1 MDTRSGALLLK
12 PVDELTKVY
21 IDAGNMFTDDPRRTF
36 DENELRVW
44 AKKLSKQMRGIEF
57 AYNSKNFTP
66 KYYAY
71 YPEDA
76 FPLGYL
82 EVHKVDVDKYEY
94 KVTSRIIE
102 NQRSKNAEPHTKK
115 STDIDV
121 ATRNACKYLKR
132 FSLQEEAE
140 VLVPSVGTKVRGVA
154 ATYANKDMQ
163 TKDDLSHMINGRR
176 SYYNSDTKI
185 PTRDEFTSELKL
197 LMQSYTFNNAQVGTL
212 FANYIDGF
220 EASKL
225 AEKKY
230 NELYTYVR
238 VLDDDR
244 VIVVQDVVVC
254 NSKPQHIEDASKVVA
269 KLSQD
274 QVPDY
279 IKDAVAS
286 LYLLGDGDIVDGLGV
301 RVSERI
307 YYVVQQ

>member
-1 MDTRSGALLLK
+1 MDNRNLFKS
-12 PVDELTKVY
+12 VNELTKLDL
-21 IDAGNMFTDDPRRTF
+21 DAGNVFTFDPRRTF
-36 DENELRVW
+36 DESELRAW
-44 AKKLSKQMRGIEF
+44 AKKLSKQMRGVEF
-57 AYNSKNFTP
+57 AYNP
-66 KYYAY
+66 KKLTFRYYAY

-82 EVHKVDVDKYEY
+82 EVHKVDTDKYEY
-94 KVTSRIIE
+94 KVTSRVIV
-102 NQRSKNAEPHTKK
+102 NQRSKNAEPNTKT

-140 VLVPSVGTKVRGVA
+140 AWVPSVNAKVRGVA
-154 ATYANKDMQ
+154 AVYSNKDMQ
-163 TKDDLSHMINGRR
+163 TRDELSHMVNGRR
-176 SYYNSDTKI
+176 SYFSSDAKI
-185 PTRDEFTSELKL
+185 PTREEFTSELKL
-197 LMQSYTFNNAQVGTL
+197 LMQSYTFNNQQIGAL

-225 AEKKY
+225 AEQKY
-230 NELYTYVR
+230 NDMYTYVR

-254 NSKPQHIEDASKVVA
+254 NSNPQYIEDASKVVA

-286 LYLLGDGDIVDGLGV
+286 LYLLGDGEIVDGLGV

-307 YYVVQQ
+307 YYIVQQ